1 MSSENLTLQKKEQAC
16 FFMLLR
22 REYLSLITAAKISIE
37 PSIHLRR
44 DSIGVLVISQV
55 YLGGFASL
63 TKRIAVPKG
72 FTFENRT
79 IMLIFTDF
87 YLSAETI

>member
-1 MSSENLTLQKKEQAC
+1 
-16 FFMLLR
+16 MLLR

-55 YLGGFASL
+55 YSGGFASL

-72 FTFENRT
+72 
-79 IMLIFTDF
+79 IYI
-87 YLSAETI
+87 